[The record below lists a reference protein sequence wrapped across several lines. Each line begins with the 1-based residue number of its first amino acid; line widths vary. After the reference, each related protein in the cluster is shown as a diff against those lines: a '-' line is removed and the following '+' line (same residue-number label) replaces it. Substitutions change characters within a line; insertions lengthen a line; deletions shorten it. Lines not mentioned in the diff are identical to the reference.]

1 MVRPSMLF
9 ALSALAA
16 TAVAC
21 APASETAAPASP
33 APSGASGDAST
44 APSACATDSPALKTP
59 GKLTIGT
66 DKPAYDP
73 WFSDDDP
80 ANGKGFES
88 AVAYAVAGQ
97 LGFTRDDVIWS
108 TVKFDSAFAPGAKQ
122 FDFDVNQVSVT
133 PDRAKVVDFSKGY
146 YTVKQAVVA
155 LDGSKI
161 ASSTDLAG
169 LKDAKIGVQVGT
181 TSLQAVKDVI
191 KPSSELNVYNEQID
205 AVNALKNK
213 QVDAVVVDLPT
224 AFYVTAAQV
233 ENSKI
238 VGQFGAASGEPEVF
252 GAVFEKGSP
261 LVSCVNEAIDKL
273 TASGELA
280 KIETEWLGSAAGAP
294 ELK

>member
-1 MVRPSMLF
+1 MVRPSTLL
-9 ALSALAA
+9 ALGALAA

-21 APASETAAPASP
+21 APASETTTQASP
-33 APSGASGDAST
+33 ASSSASGAAST
-44 APSACATDSPALKTP
+44 AASACAKDSPALKTP

-97 LGFTRDDVIWS
+97 LGFAKEDVTWA

-155 LDGSKI
+155 LDGSKV
-161 ASSTDLAG
+161 ASATDLAS
-169 LKDAKIGVQVGT
+169 LKDAKIGVQIGT

-238 VGQFGAASGEPEVF
+238 VGQFGTASGEPEVF

-261 LVSCVNEAIDKL
+261 LVGCVDEAIDKL